1 MHAVLIKKSVDEG
14 FKCFRGFKKVIGA
27 STRIGYWKLVEN
39 DAV

>member
-1 MHAVLIKKSVDEG
+1 MKD

-27 STRIGYWKLVEN
+27 STHIGYWKLVEN